1 MIFSATSDIY
11 NAYHLPVAQRC
22 GSPAKTTQYELEA
35 KMKHHF
41 RSERNSNPI
50 ERTSP
55 PHSPPPASQPATS
68 PVVLARMR
76 FKSCWIVPVV
86 EKILQMD
93 CWIGFDW
100 IVLGIMQKL
109 VWSDIIGCNEGQ
121 VWGCCVSIKSR
132 CIMQKLIEMLML
144 LHCFLV
150 ISDFQKILSDPVR
163 KNAYVRKYLLVRK
176 YTTLPLSLPKNTP
189 LPTLPNMDTE

>member
-1 MIFSATSDIY
+1 MTAIYLCQKPKQNSRMIFSATSDIY

-109 VWSDIIGCNEGQ
+109 VWSDKIEPTDDPTEEEDPFSTTSCSIG
-121 VWGCCVSIKSR
+121 
-132 CIMQKLIEMLML
+132 
-144 LHCFLV
+144 
-150 ISDFQKILSDPVR
+150 
-163 KNAYVRKYLLVRK
+163 
-176 YTTLPLSLPKNTP
+176 
-189 LPTLPNMDTE
+189 